1 MQEAVLAQ
9 AVREEFERFMKEMD
23 ESDKADSTKDNHR
36 KHIGRFVRWLEGSY
50 KP

>member
-1 MQEAVLAQ
+1 MRDLAQ
-9 AVREEFERFMKEMD
+9 AVGEEFERFMEEMD
-23 ESDKADSTKDNHR
+23 ASDKSPLTKDNHR